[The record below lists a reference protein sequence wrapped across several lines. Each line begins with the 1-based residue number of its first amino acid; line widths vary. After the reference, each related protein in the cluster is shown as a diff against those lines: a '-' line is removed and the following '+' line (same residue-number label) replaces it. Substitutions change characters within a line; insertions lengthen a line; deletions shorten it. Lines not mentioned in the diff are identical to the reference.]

1 MAGRGKELPCGSGI
15 LKAAEIDK
23 FQIEQRASEAP
34 TNVCACDRRVCSEDN
49 TVPNKRSIGRI
60 RSSAC
65 LSRVCVSFE
74 RGGGHEEMEQPCGRF
89 FNRVMA
95 QGRGRIRPRGHR
107 ALPTESVGR
116 VQVMFS
122 AATGWDSTFL
132 TTRKKRGDIKLK

>member
-1 MAGRGKELPCGSGI
+1 MYVHVIGAFVVRIIPYRINDQSVEFVLPPV
-15 LKAAEIDK
+15 
-23 FQIEQRASEAP
+23 FP
-34 TNVCACDRRVCSEDN
+34 
-49 TVPNKRSIGRI
+49 
-60 RSSAC
+60 
-65 LSRVCVSFE
+65 VCVSFE

-122 AATGWDSTFL
+122 AATGWDSTFV
-132 TTRKKRGDIKLK
+132 TTRKKRVDIK